1 MAHSPTSTSQ
11 ALKLQVS
18 AFSGTLGTQGYV
30 HGRQALYQLSYF
42 PSPWRAGSDL
52 IIKDKGGWGRGW
64 GGQNFWLPLVRLW
77 PQVSYITMIFTSS
90 FSSAR

>member
-18 AFSGTLGTQGYV
+18 AFSGALGTQGYV

-52 IIKDKGGWGRGW
+52 IIKDRVAGEGGGVGR
-64 GGQNFWLPLVRLW
+64 
-77 PQVSYITMIFTSS
+77 TSGCPW
-90 FSSAR
+90 